1 MSGRSRAR
9 DRSRPSGGAPQAW
22 TPAKLA
28 DLGGWYFAS
37 AGDVTIGTGVSAW
50 TDRAAGRT
58 VTQATGTR
66 QPAYTASH
74 AAFGGIPALTFDGG
88 DWLDAA
94 TGYGGTARTIY
105 LIAQHSAA
113 TQFAIDTA
121 SGVRAGVVYANNGA
135 DALDNGGSITIAG
148 SFTGAGIYCFTVN
161 ATIGVGA
168 IYRNSTS
175 ATASGGVGTNAF
187 GAARRFGA
195 QQSGAF
201 GFVGQIAEV
210 IECTTLH
217 DAATRAL
224 VLTYLRDRCGGAI
237 TVAGL

>member
-1 MSGRSRAR
+1 MTGRSRAR
-9 DRSRPSGGAPQAW
+9 DRSRPAGGAPQRW
-22 TPAKLA
+22 TPARLA
-28 DLGGWYFAS
+28 DLGAWYLAS

-88 DWLDAA
+88 DWLDAGS
-94 TGYGGTARTIY
+94 GYGGTARTIY
-105 LIAQHSAA
+105 LIQQHDAS
-113 TQFAIDTA
+113 TQFALDTA
-121 SGVRAGVVYANNGA
+121 SGVRAGVVYASSGADVIDNGA
-135 DALDNGGSITIAG
+135 SVAIPGAFTSASIICATINAT
-148 SFTGAGIYCFTVN
+148 SGAGV
-161 ATIGVGA
+161 
-168 IYRNSTS
+168 IYRNSTT
-175 ATASGGVGTNAF
+175 ATASGTVSTNAF
-187 GAARRFGA
+187 GAPRRIGA